1 MYLTNSGIYS
11 TVADRRHV
19 RLWSKGTTKKKRKG
33 FTLAELLIVV
43 AIIAVLVAIGIPIF
57 TSQLEKSREATDA
70 ANIRVQ
76 YAQVMAEAITVDG
89 NVNIDGKDFEKINL
103 RQKQPDWQTETIP
116 NSLGNFSVI
125 EGIPGT
131 QAWVEYHADT
141 ETVYIKFEGESQN
154 GDSDSNGENNI
165 LIDSS
170 SWDSTSGWE
179 VINVKFENGKAILTP
194 FSHKDSVLKQ
204 GGDGTIMIQANKKYK
219 LVVNIE
225 ECGANLK
232 VRLSN
237 RNGNNTYLE
246 QNIQKLGKYE
256 FDYTHEEG
264 RDDDVRISF
273 EIPKGQEGKDS
284 VCITSVS
291 FIQVNN

>member
-19 RLWSKGTTKKKRKG
+19 RLWSKGTMKKKRKG

-43 AIIAVLVAIGIPIF
+43 AIIAVLVVIGIPIF

-154 GDSDSNGENNI
+154 GDSGSNGENNI

-204 GGDGTIMIQANKKYK
+204 GGDGTIMLQANKKYK

>member
-19 RLWSKGTTKKKRKG
+19 RLWSKGTMKKKRKG

-131 QAWVEYHADT
+131 QAWVEYRADT
-141 ETVYIKFEGESQN
+141 ETVYVKFEGQSQN
-154 GDSDSNGENNI
+154 GDSGSNGENNI

-170 SWDSTSGWE
+170 SWDSTSGWK
-179 VINVKFENGKAILTP
+179 VINAKFENGKAILTP
-194 FSHKDSVLKQ
+194 SYKDSVLKR
-204 GGDGTIMIQANKKYK
+204 GGDETIVLQANKKYK

>member
-1 MYLTNSGIYS
+1 MLPVGDMSVYG
-11 TVADRRHV
+11 
-19 RLWSKGTTKKKRKG
+19 GTMKKKRKG

-70 ANIRVQ
+70 ANIRAQ

-116 NSLGNFSVI
+116 NSLENISVI
-125 EGIPGT
+125 EGIPET

-154 GDSDSNGENNI
+154 GDSGSNGENNI

-170 SWDSTSGWE
+170 SWDCTSGWK
-179 VINVKFENGKAILTP
+179 VINAKFENGKAILTP
-194 FSHKDSVLKQ
+194 SHKDSVLKR
-204 GGDGTIMIQANKKYK
+204 GGDGTIMLQANKKYK

-246 QNIQKLGKYE
+246 QNVQTLGKYE
-256 FDYTHEEG
+256 FDYMHEEG

-273 EIPKGQEGKDS
+273 EVPKNQERKNQ

>member
-11 TVADRRHV
+11 TVTDRRHV

-57 TSQLEKSREATDA
+57 TSQLEKSRETADA
-70 ANIRVQ
+70 ANIRAQ

-154 GDSDSNGENNI
+154 GDSGSNGGNNI

-170 SWDSTSGWE
+170 SWDSTSEWK
-179 VINVKFENGKAILTP
+179 VINAKLENGKAILTP
-194 FSHKDSVLKQ
+194 SYKDSVLKR
-204 GGDGTIMIQANKKYK
+204 GGDGTIMLQANKKYK

-246 QNIQKLGKYE
+246 QNVQNWGKYE
-256 FDYTHEEG
+256 FDYTHEKG

-273 EIPKGQEGKDS
+273 EVPKGQERKDS

-291 FIQVNN
+291 FMQVNN

>member
-19 RLWSKGTTKKKRKG
+19 RLWSKGTMKKKRKG
-33 FTLAELLIVV
+33 FTLAELLIVI

-57 TSQLEKSREATDA
+57 TSQLEKSREAAAA
-70 ANIRVQ
+70 ANIRAQ

-89 NVNIDGKDFEKINL
+89 NVNIGGKDFEKINL

-116 NSLGNFSVI
+116 NSLENFSVI

-154 GDSDSNGENNI
+154 SDSGSNGKNNI

-170 SWDSTSGWE
+170 SWDSTSGWK
-179 VINVKFENGKAILTP
+179 VINAKFENGKAILTP
-194 FSHKDSVLKQ
+194 SYKDSVLKR
-204 GGDGTIMIQANKKYK
+204 GGDETIMLQANKKYK

-237 RNGNNTYLE
+237 RNGNKTYLE
-246 QNIQKLGKYE
+246 QNIQTLGKYE

-264 RDDDVRISF
+264 RDDDVQISF
-273 EIPKGQEGKDS
+273 EVPQNQEGKGL

>member
-19 RLWSKGTTKKKRKG
+19 RLWSKGTMKKKRKG

-194 FSHKDSVLKQ
+194 FSHKDSVLTQ
-204 GGDGTIMIQANKKYK
+204 GGDGTIMLQANKKYK

>member
-19 RLWSKGTTKKKRKG
+19 RLWSKGTMKKKRKG
-33 FTLAELLIVV
+33 FTLAELLFVV

-57 TSQLEKSREATDA
+57 TSLLEKSREAADA
-70 ANIRVQ
+70 ANIRAQ
-76 YAQVMAEAITVDG
+76 YAQVMDEAITVNG

-204 GGDGTIMIQANKKYK
+204 GGDGTIMLQANKKYK

>member
-1 MYLTNSGIYS
+1 MYLTNSGIYN

-19 RLWSKGTTKKKRKG
+19 RLWSKGTMKKKRKG

-204 GGDGTIMIQANKKYK
+204 GGDGTIMLQANKKYK

>member
-1 MYLTNSGIYS
+1 MNLTNSGIYS
-11 TVADRRHV
+11 TVADRRHI
-19 RLWSKGTTKKKRKG
+19 RLCSKGTMKKKRKG

-57 TSQLEKSREATDA
+57 TSLLEKSREAADA
-70 ANIRVQ
+70 ANIRAQ
-76 YAQVMAEAITVDG
+76 YAQVMDEAITVDG

-154 GDSDSNGENNI
+154 GDSGSNGENNI

-170 SWDSTSGWE
+170 FWDSTAGWE

-194 FSHKDSVLKQ
+194 SHKDSVLKR
-204 GGDGTIMIQANKKYK
+204 GGDETIMLQANKKYK

-246 QNIQKLGKYE
+246 QNVQTLGKYE

-264 RDDDVRISF
+264 HDDDVRISF
-273 EIPKGQEGKDS
+273 EVPRSQVGKGP

-291 FIQVNN
+291 FIQLNN

>member
-19 RLWSKGTTKKKRKG
+19 RLWSKGTMKKKRKG

-154 GDSDSNGENNI
+154 SDSGSNGKNNI

-204 GGDGTIMIQANKKYK
+204 GGDGTIMLQANKKYK

>member
-19 RLWSKGTTKKKRKG
+19 RLWSKGTMKKKRKG

-57 TSQLEKSREATDA
+57 TSLLEKSREAADA
-70 ANIRVQ
+70 ANIRAQ
-76 YAQVMAEAITVDG
+76 YAQVMDEAITVDG

-154 GDSDSNGENNI
+154 GDSGSNGENNI

-204 GGDGTIMIQANKKYK
+204 GGDGTIMLQANKKYK

-246 QNIQKLGKYE
+246 QNVQTLGKYE

-264 RDDDVRISF
+264 HDDDVRISF
-273 EIPKGQEGKDS
+273 EVPRSQVGKGP

-291 FIQVNN
+291 FIQLNN

>member
-19 RLWSKGTTKKKRKG
+19 RLWSKGTMKKKRKG

-89 NVNIDGKDFEKINL
+89 NINIDGKDFEKINL

-204 GGDGTIMIQANKKYK
+204 GGDGTIMLQANKKYK

>member
-19 RLWSKGTTKKKRKG
+19 RLWSKGTMKKKRKG

-194 FSHKDSVLKQ
+194 FSHKDSVLKR
-204 GGDGTIMIQANKKYK
+204 GGDETIMLQANKKYK

-237 RNGNNTYLE
+237 RNGNNMYLE
-246 QNIQKLGKYE
+246 QNVQTLGKYE

-264 RDDDVRISF
+264 HDDDVRISF
-273 EIPKGQEGKDS
+273 EVPRSQVGKGP

>member
-11 TVADRRHV
+11 TVTDRRHV

-131 QAWVEYHADT
+131 QAWVEYRADT
-141 ETVYIKFEGESQN
+141 ETVYVKFEGQSQN
-154 GDSDSNGENNI
+154 GDSGSNGENNI

-204 GGDGTIMIQANKKYK
+204 GGDGTIMLQANKKYK

>member
-19 RLWSKGTTKKKRKG
+19 RLWSKGTMKKKRKG

-154 GDSDSNGENNI
+154 GDSDSKGENNI

-204 GGDGTIMIQANKKYK
+204 GGDGTIMLQANKKYK

>member
-11 TVADRRHV
+11 TVADRRHD
-19 RLWSKGTTKKKRKG
+19 RLWSKGTMKKKRKG

-70 ANIRVQ
+70 ANIRAQ
-76 YAQVMAEAITVDG
+76 YAQVMAKAITVDG

-131 QAWVEYHADT
+131 QAWVEYHSDT

-154 GDSDSNGENNI
+154 GDSGSNGGNNI

-170 SWDSTSGWE
+170 SWDSTSEWK
-179 VINVKFENGKAILTP
+179 VINAKLENGKAILTP
-194 FSHKDSVLKQ
+194 SYKDSVLKR
-204 GGDGTIMIQANKKYK
+204 GGDGTIMLQANKKYK
-219 LVVNIE
+219 FVVNIE

-246 QNIQKLGKYE
+246 RNVQKLGKYE
-256 FDYTHEEG
+256 FDYTHDEG
-264 RDDDVRISF
+264 RDDDVQISF

>member
-11 TVADRRHV
+11 TVTDRRHV
-19 RLWSKGTTKKKRKG
+19 RLWSKGTMKKKRKG

-204 GGDGTIMIQANKKYK
+204 GGDGTIMLQANKKYK

>member
-1 MYLTNSGIYS
+1 MYLSDSGIYS

-19 RLWSKGTTKKKRKG
+19 RLWSKGTMKKKRKG

-204 GGDGTIMIQANKKYK
+204 GGDGTIMLQANKKYK

>member
-1 MYLTNSGIYS
+1 M
-11 TVADRRHV
+11 
-19 RLWSKGTTKKKRKG
+19 KKKRKG

-57 TSQLEKSREATDA
+57 TSLLEKSREAADA
-70 ANIRVQ
+70 ANIRAQ
-76 YAQVMAEAITVDG
+76 YAQVMDEAITVDG

-154 GDSDSNGENNI
+154 GDSGSNGENNI

-170 SWDSTSGWE
+170 FWDSTAGWE
-179 VINVKFENGKAILTP
+179 VINAKFENGKAILTP

-204 GGDGTIMIQANKKYK
+204 GGDGTIMLQANKKYK

-237 RNGNNTYLE
+237 RNGNKTYLE
-246 QNIQKLGKYE
+246 QNIQTLGKYE

-273 EIPKGQEGKDS
+273 EVPRSQVGKGP

>member
-19 RLWSKGTTKKKRKG
+19 RLWSKGTMKKKRKG

-179 VINVKFENGKAILTP
+179 VINAKFENGKAILTP
-194 FSHKDSVLKQ
+194 SHKDSVLKR
-204 GGDGTIMIQANKKYK
+204 GGDETIMLQANKKYK

-246 QNIQKLGKYE
+246 QNVQTLGKYE

-264 RDDDVRISF
+264 HDDDVRISF
-273 EIPKGQEGKDS
+273 EVPRSQVGKGP

-291 FIQVNN
+291 FIQLNN

>member
-1 MYLTNSGIYS
+1 M
-11 TVADRRHV
+11 
-19 RLWSKGTTKKKRKG
+19 KKKRKG

-57 TSQLEKSREATDA
+57 TSLLEKSREAADA
-70 ANIRVQ
+70 ANIRAQ
-76 YAQVMAEAITVDG
+76 YAQVMDEAITVDG

-154 GDSDSNGENNI
+154 GDSGSNGENNI

-179 VINVKFENGKAILTP
+179 VINAKFENGKAILTP

-204 GGDGTIMIQANKKYK
+204 GGDGTIMLQANKKYK

-246 QNIQKLGKYE
+246 QNVQNWGKYE
-256 FDYTHEEG
+256 FDYTHEKG

-273 EIPKGQEGKDS
+273 EVPKGQERKDS

-291 FIQVNN
+291 FMQVNN

>member
-11 TVADRRHV
+11 TVTDRRHV

-57 TSQLEKSREATDA
+57 TSLLEKSREAADA
-70 ANIRVQ
+70 ANIRAQ

-194 FSHKDSVLKQ
+194 SHKDSVLKR
-204 GGDGTIMIQANKKYK
+204 GGDETIMLQANKKYK

-246 QNIQKLGKYE
+246 QNVQTLGKYE

-264 RDDDVRISF
+264 HDDDVRISF
-273 EIPKGQEGKDS
+273 EVRRSQVGKGP

-291 FIQVNN
+291 FIQLNN

>member
-19 RLWSKGTTKKKRKG
+19 RLWSKGTMKKKRKG

-170 SWDSTSGWE
+170 FWDSTAGWE

-204 GGDGTIMIQANKKYK
+204 GGDGTIMLQANKKYK

>member
-1 MYLTNSGIYS
+1 MTNSGIYS
-11 TVADRRHV
+11 TVTDRRHV

-194 FSHKDSVLKQ
+194 SHKDSVLKR
-204 GGDGTIMIQANKKYK
+204 GGDETIMLQANKKYK

-246 QNIQKLGKYE
+246 QNVQTLGKYE

-264 RDDDVRISF
+264 HDDDVRISF
-273 EIPKGQEGKDS
+273 EVPRSQVGKGP

-291 FIQVNN
+291 FIQLNN

>member
-19 RLWSKGTTKKKRKG
+19 RLWSKGTMKKKRKG

-204 GGDGTIMIQANKKYK
+204 GGDGTIMLQANKKYK

-246 QNIQKLGKYE
+246 QNVQNWGKYE
-256 FDYTHEEG
+256 FDYTHEKG

>member
-11 TVADRRHV
+11 NVADRRHV
-19 RLWSKGTTKKKRKG
+19 RLWSEGTMKKKRKG

-204 GGDGTIMIQANKKYK
+204 GGDGTIMLQANKKYK

>member
-19 RLWSKGTTKKKRKG
+19 RLWSKGTMKKKRKG
-33 FTLAELLIVV
+33 FTLAELLIVI

-57 TSQLEKSREATDA
+57 TSQLEKSREAAAA
-70 ANIRVQ
+70 ANIRAQ

-204 GGDGTIMIQANKKYK
+204 GGDGTIMLQANKKYK

>member
-1 MYLTNSGIYS
+1 MTNSGIYS

-19 RLWSKGTTKKKRKG
+19 RLWSKGTMKKKRKG

-204 GGDGTIMIQANKKYK
+204 GGDGTIMLQANKKYK

-264 RDDDVRISF
+264 HDDDVRISF
-273 EIPKGQEGKDS
+273 EVPRSQVGKGP

-291 FIQVNN
+291 FIQLNN

>member
-19 RLWSKGTTKKKRKG
+19 RLWSKGTMKKKRKG

-125 EGIPGT
+125 EGLPGT

-204 GGDGTIMIQANKKYK
+204 GGDGTIMLQANKKYK

>member
-11 TVADRRHV
+11 NVADRRHV
-19 RLWSKGTTKKKRKG
+19 RLWSKGTLKKKRKG

-70 ANIRVQ
+70 ANIRAQ

-154 GDSDSNGENNI
+154 GDSGSNGENNI

-170 SWDSTSGWE
+170 SWDSTSGWK
-179 VINVKFENGKAILTP
+179 VINAKFENGKAILTP
-194 FSHKDSVLKQ
+194 SHKDSVLKR
-204 GGDGTIMIQANKKYK
+204 GGDGTIMLQANKKYK

-246 QNIQKLGKYE
+246 QNVQNLGKYE
-256 FDYTHEEG
+256 FDYTHEKG

-273 EIPKGQEGKDS
+273 EVPKSQEGKDP

>member
-19 RLWSKGTTKKKRKG
+19 RLWSKGTMKKKRKG

-194 FSHKDSVLKQ
+194 FSHKDSVLKR
-204 GGDGTIMIQANKKYK
+204 GGDETIMLQANKKYK

-264 RDDDVRISF
+264 HDDDVRISF

>member
-11 TVADRRHV
+11 TVTDRRHV

-89 NVNIDGKDFEKINL
+89 NINIDGKDFEKINL

-204 GGDGTIMIQANKKYK
+204 GGDGTIMLQANKKYK

>member
-19 RLWSKGTTKKKRKG
+19 RLWSKGTMKKKRKG

-57 TSQLEKSREATDA
+57 TSQLEKSREAADA
-70 ANIRVQ
+70 ANIRAQ
-76 YAQVMAEAITVDG
+76 YAQVMDEAITVDG

-204 GGDGTIMIQANKKYK
+204 GGDGTIMLQANKKYK

-237 RNGNNTYLE
+237 RNGNNMYLE
-246 QNIQKLGKYE
+246 QNVQTLGKYE

-264 RDDDVRISF
+264 HDDDVRISF
-273 EIPKGQEGKDS
+273 EVPRSQVGKGP

>member
-19 RLWSKGTTKKKRKG
+19 RLWSKGTMKKKRKG

-57 TSQLEKSREATDA
+57 TSLLEKSREAADA
-70 ANIRVQ
+70 ANIRAQ
-76 YAQVMAEAITVDG
+76 YAQVMDEAITVDG

-154 GDSDSNGENNI
+154 GDSGSNGENNI

-170 SWDSTSGWE
+170 SWDSTSGWK
-179 VINVKFENGKAILTP
+179 VINAKFENGKAILTP
-194 FSHKDSVLKQ
+194 SYKDSVLKR
-204 GGDGTIMIQANKKYK
+204 GGDETIMLQANKKYK

-237 RNGNNTYLE
+237 RNGNKTYLE
-246 QNIQKLGKYE
+246 QNIQTLGKYE

-264 RDDDVRISF
+264 RDDDVQISF
-273 EIPKGQEGKDS
+273 EVPQNQEGKGL